1 MADVALNLL
10 SVSGLV
16 GSHRQA
22 ILPDAQSGT
31 FVGDDTD
38 NHDCK
43 FAGRG
48 KGKIT
53 VAVDNPCNQTVTAT
67 IYGMHSATGAVGD
80 VGTFS
85 IGSFTV
91 TAAGDKG
98 YEVVGDAFPF
108 YLVRLAFSVT
118 PTDDPLVSVT
128 VYVDSV
134 S

>member
-1 MADVALNLL
+1 MADVALSL
-10 SVSGLV
+10 SPISGLV

-22 ILPDAQSGT
+22 ILPDSQSGT

-43 FAGRG
+43 FTG
-48 KGKIT
+48 KGKGHLT
-53 VAVDNPCNQTVTAT
+53 LAVNNPCNQTVTAT

-80 VGTFS
+80 AGTFS

-91 TAAGDKG
+91 TAAQDKG
-98 YEVVGDAFPF
+98 YEVLADAFPF
-108 YLVRLAFSVT
+108 YLIRLAFSIT

-128 VYVDSV
+128 VYIDNIS
-134 S
+134 